1 VIARSPAL
9 LYANEAMDTDFLFS
23 LAVLAVLGA
32 AVLIAIWRTQ
42 KKRIAQEQRERD
54 EREAARADKRPPPS
68 PDGKFTAFD
77 LWPQAKY
84 RIVAAFVDYDN
95 VTHEV
100 GERWTF
106 LRKAFLPYESGLS
119 LFVEENG
126 REIHIRMQCRDDAQG
141 HIVNSFSD
149 YVVEE

>member
-1 VIARSPAL
+1 MTTKSPTASTTSIASENRKLASTIPSTRTCRLNFCRPA
-9 LYANEAMDTDFLFS
+9 
-23 LAVLAVLGA
+23 
-32 AVLIAIWRTQ
+32 
-42 KKRIAQEQRERD
+42 
-54 EREAARADKRPPPS
+54 PS

-84 RIVAAFVDYDN
+84 RVVTAFVDFDN
-95 VTHEV
+95 VTHPV

-106 LRKAFLPYESGLS
+106 LRKAFLPYEDGLS

-126 REIHIRMQCRDDAQG
+126 REVHIRMQSRDDAQG
-141 HIVNSFSD
+141 HIVRTFSE

>member
-1 VIARSPAL
+1 MVDAG
-9 LYANEAMDTDFLFS
+9 FLFS
-23 LAVLAVLGA
+23 LAVLVVLALGLF
-32 AVLIAIWRTQ
+32 VVIWRTQ
-42 KKRIAQEQRERD
+42 QRLAKERREKD
-54 EREAARADKRPPPS
+54 EREAGRVAERPAPS

-84 RIVAAFVDYDN
+84 RVVTAFVDFDN
-95 VTHEV
+95 VTHPV

-106 LRKAFLPYESGLS
+106 LRKAFLPYEDGLS

-126 REIHIRMQCRDDAQG
+126 REVHIRMQSRDEAQG
-141 HIVNSFSD
+141 HIVRTFSE

>member
-1 VIARSPAL
+1 
-9 LYANEAMDTDFLFS
+9 MDADFLFS
-23 LAVLAVLGA
+23 LATLVVLSIGLFV
-32 AVLIAIWRTQ
+32 AIRRTQ
-42 KKRIAQEQRERD
+42 RRIAKERREKREPEAVRVH
-54 EREAARADKRPPPS
+54 ERPAPS

-84 RIVAAFVDYDN
+84 RVVTAFVDFDN
-95 VTHEV
+95 VTHPV

-126 REIHIRMQCRDDAQG
+126 REVHIRMQCRDEAQG
-141 HIVNSFSD
+141 HIVRTFSE

>member
-1 VIARSPAL
+1 MVDAG
-9 LYANEAMDTDFLFS
+9 FLFS
-23 LAVLAVLGA
+23 LAVLVVLAVGLFV
-32 AVLIAIWRTQ
+32 AVWRTQ
-42 KKRIAQEQRERD
+42 QRLAKERREKD
-54 EREAARADKRPPPS
+54 ERARVAERPAPS

-84 RIVAAFVDYDN
+84 RVVTAFVDFDD
-95 VTHEV
+95 VTHPV

-106 LRKAFLPYESGLS
+106 LRKAFLPYEAGLS

-126 REIHIRMQCRDDAQG
+126 REVHIRMQSRDDAQG
-141 HIVNSFSD
+141 HIVRTFSE